1 MLSLGNKK
9 SSSKTTTNN
18 NDNRQV
24 NDAGGGSVITGGQ
37 NNSRPLTIKGSN
49 NQIHMVD
56 AGASMASLF
65 SGMAQAAGAA
75 SLLNTTTTGHAV
87 TQAGQAQAGAWDGLG
102 EGAGKWA
109 VIGVGVLAVLAVL
122 AKVAR

>member
-1 MLSLGNKK
+1 VLSLGNKK
-9 SSSKTTTNN
+9 SSSNTTTNN

-24 NDAGGGSVITGGQ
+24 NDAGGGSIITGGQ
-37 NNSRPLTIKGSN
+37 NNSRPLTIEGSN

-56 AGASMASLF
+56 AGASLASMF
-65 SGMAQAAGAA
+65 TGMAQAAGAA
-75 SLLNTTTTGHAV
+75 SMAQVTTTGHAV
-87 TQAGQAQAGAWDGLG
+87 TKAGEAQADAWSLG

-109 VIGVGVLAVLAVL
+109 AVGVGLLVLAAVV